1 MSEYGFQGFP
11 PVQSIKKFINQKK
24 FKLDSK
30 KLSNHQKHS
39 RGMKIIHDYMK
50 NYYTVPEKVKDFVY
64 ISQLL
69 QAEGITKG
77 IEAHRR
83 HKPYCMGTLYWQLN
97 DCWPAIS
104 WSSVDYYDN
113 WKALHYKAR
122 ETFKNIIIS
131 TKEEADSVK
140 IWLINDD
147 FEDYKGKLHLRLLDF
162 EGEEIWQKTINIKLE
177 KDTSKQVYAQSRK
190 KILQD
195 HIPAT
200 VLLKTT
206 LQINDDKSDHDLFYF
221 TAPKH
226 LKLIDPEIEYSL
238 EKKENH
244 FEIELTS
251 NYLAKNVHLTVPYA
265 GNFSKNYFDL
275 LPGEKDKVIF
285 SSDISIE
292 KFRKNL
298 SIKSLSDCQR

>member
-1 MSEYGFQGFP
+1 M
-11 PVQSIKKFINQKK
+11 NQKK

-162 EGEEIWQKTINIKLE
+162 EGEEIWQKTIIIKLE